1 MSKLKNLLLLSLCIS
16 CALLYSFFETFLLT
30 LMLKKIWLIF
40 ICTEVHRPLN
50 THLTSWSFG
59 GFPRVFFIWLLGSFE
74 SRICRQSCFK
84 LLLFV
89 IFNYVKNSVLTQ
101 SRFLFC
107 WWELVII
114 TKLLFFDIS
123 IIYGL
128 RSYFF
133 FSFLMVQ
140 DLAVDA
146 TCWYFSQYLTQFAAC
161 YNVLIRRALHWNV
174 LLKNLV

>member
-1 MSKLKNLLLLSLCIS
+1 MSNLKNLLLLSPCIS
-16 CALLYSFFETFLLT
+16 CALLYSVFETFLLT

-114 TKLLFFDIS
+114 TKLLFFDKS

-133 FSFLMVQ
+133 FSFYG
-140 DLAVDA
+140 AR
-146 TCWYFSQYLTQFAAC
+146 FSCRCHLLIFLTIFDTVC
-161 YNVLIRRALHWNV
+161 S
-174 LLKNLV
+174 LLQCPHQKSFTFNCLT

>member
-1 MSKLKNLLLLSLCIS
+1 MSKLKNLLLLSPCIS

-89 IFNYVKNSVLTQ
+89 IFNYVKKQCSDTVSVFILLMRIGNYNKTFILWYKYYLWTEVLF
-101 SRFLFC
+101 FLFFFNGAWFSC
-107 WWELVII
+107 RCH
-114 TKLLFFDIS
+114 LLIFLTIFDTVCS
-123 IIYGL
+123 L
-128 RSYFF
+128 LQCPHQK
-133 FSFLMVQ
+133 SFTLNCF
-140 DLAVDA
+140 
-146 TCWYFSQYLTQFAAC
+146 T
-161 YNVLIRRALHWNV
+161 
-174 LLKNLV
+174 

>member
-1 MSKLKNLLLLSLCIS
+1 MSKLKNLLLLSPCIS

-30 LMLKKIWLIF
+30 LMLQKIWLIF

-50 THLTSWSFG
+50 THLTSWSFW

-114 TKLLFFDIS
+114 TKLLFFDKS

-133 FSFLMVQ
+133 FFFEW
-140 DLAVDA
+140 
-146 TCWYFSQYLTQFAAC
+146 CK
-161 YNVLIRRALHWNV
+161 I
-174 LLKNLV
+174 

>member
-1 MSKLKNLLLLSLCIS
+1 MYVMCPAVQL
-16 CALLYSFFETFLLT
+16 FETFLLT
-30 LMLKKIWLIF
+30 LMVKKIWLIF